1 VLLASVLTAIVGVGL
16 GALVGH
22 ADAETRNATGL
33 VSGLRFGSLG
43 LIIIGTQLN
52 GNPAYLGPAIVFS
65 LIDLIVV
72 LFLAVEIGRHT
83 GHATASPPAQPQPP
97 LARETQDEQP
107 DRAGTNA
114 HQDTAGRGL

>member
-1 VLLASVLTAIVGVGL
+1 
-16 GALVGH
+16 
-22 ADAETRNATGL
+22 

-83 GHATASPPAQPQPP
+83 ASPSSPAAPQQRADGTLGADPDGI
-97 LARETQDEQP
+97 ATDASRET
-107 DRAGTNA
+107 AGS
-114 HQDTAGRGL
+114 AG